1 MNPIKYMMNNT
12 RAEDA
17 LCFIARFAL
26 SKAMV
31 FSFFTVRPF
40 MTKMYAHYETI
51 PIRRGRTHDRL
62 INKAEIESYTFWTG
76 ILMLLFYLALAL
88 YSKFVMSMFNV
99 LIFEAC
105 CVAGFF
111 AIGFSLIALIIIG
124 VICFAMTQC
133 GRVAFAILS
142 TPAILY
148 N

>member
-12 RAEDA
+12 RAEDF

-26 SKAMV
+26 SKAML
-31 FSFFTVRPF
+31 FSFFTVHPF
-40 MTKMYAHYETI
+40 MTKMYAIYEKI
-51 PIRRGRTHDRL
+51 PRRRGTYDRL
-62 INKAEIESYTFWTG
+62 VNKADIECYTFWTC

-142 TPAILY
+142 LPATLY